1 MAATAWDTVIQS
13 GAVSTTVI
21 KDKTLGFRD
30 RFDLGKHIAEL
41 LANQEGLCA
50 LTRLTML
57 FDGDERDPEL
67 RCSLDR
73 IDSNGHYEKG
83 NLQIVCK
90 FANRWKGAS
99 DNSAFLGLI
108 EKIRSTANF

>member
-1 MAATAWDTVIQS
+1 M
-13 GAVSTTVI
+13 STLVK
-21 KDKTLGFRD
+21 KDKGFGFRD
-30 RFDLGKHIAEL
+30 RYDLEKYIDEV

-50 LTRLTML
+50 LTGLTML
-57 FDGDERDPEL
+57 FDGDDGYPEL

-73 IDSNGHYEKG
+73 IDSNGQYEKG

-99 DNSAFLGLI
+99 DNGSFLGLI
-108 EKIRSTANF
+108 EMVRAATDP